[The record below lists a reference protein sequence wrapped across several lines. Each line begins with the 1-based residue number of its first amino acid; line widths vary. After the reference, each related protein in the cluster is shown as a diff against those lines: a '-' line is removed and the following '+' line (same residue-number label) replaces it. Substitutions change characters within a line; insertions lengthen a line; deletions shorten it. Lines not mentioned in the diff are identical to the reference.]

1 MDSGADTDVLRTLAD
16 RQAIVDCLHRYA
28 RGVDRGDEDLL
39 RSAYHTDAIEDH
51 GAYVGGVDGLVEFLG
66 KAHRAFDAYQRYVTN
81 THIDLDGDD
90 AHVESYYICVL
101 RDDDAGRTLV
111 NGGRY
116 VDRFERRAG
125 EWRIARRVVVMEW
138 EYSVEGGAP
147 RYPVTLPARRD
158 RDDVSYR
165 RPLDVDRDPR
175 APVL

>member
-28 RGVDRGDEDLL
+28 RRVDRGDEDLL
-39 RSAYHTDAIEDH
+39 RSAYHTD
-51 GAYVGGVDGLVEFLG
+51 EFLG